1 MGDDGLYNRNVFS
14 RGAGGWD
21 LQSGWGQGWLLG
33 ASHSPASWSLLIGQA
48 GSELTLMISFYFNY
62 LF

>member
-1 MGDDGLYNRNVFS
+1 MVYITEMSFLAVLEAGIYNLGGGR
-14 RGAGGWD
+14 AG
-21 LQSGWGQGWLLG
+21 SSG